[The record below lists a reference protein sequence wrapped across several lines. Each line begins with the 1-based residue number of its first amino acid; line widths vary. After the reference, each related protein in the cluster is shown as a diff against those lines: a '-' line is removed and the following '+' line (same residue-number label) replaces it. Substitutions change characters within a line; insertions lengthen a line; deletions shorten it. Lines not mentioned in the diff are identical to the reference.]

1 MMTFSLQALETY
13 LWWFTILGYL
23 ALCIRLRQNGLH
35 RTYRFFAAYL
45 LFRVFRAVL
54 LAAVP
59 SVARLIDSRP
69 DVPFATNAYAWV
81 WILTQVV
88 LWFFYILVVL
98 ELYSLILQNYKGI
111 ASLGRWALLAGL
123 LVSLALSSVT
133 LWTDLSNP
141 GEQFPTL
148 LYLLAID
155 RGVASSLVIFLLLIT
170 GFLVWYPVPLSR
182 NVVVHCVAYAA
193 YFLPSAVVVLLR
205 NVMGSEVT
213 QVVNIAL
220 SCITIVCLAVW
231 IAFLNR
237 EGESRMFR
245 VLRRPAAQDEE
256 ILVEHLAAIN
266 STLLRAA
273 RK

>member
-1 MMTFSLQALETY
+1 MTLSPQALETY
-13 LWWFTILGYL
+13 LWWLTILGHLVLYF
-23 ALCIRLRQNGLH
+23 RLRQGALH
-35 RTYRFFAAYL
+35 RIYRFFAAYL

-59 SVARLIDSRP
+59 PVARLLDSRP
-69 DVPFATNAYAWV
+69 DLPFATNAYAWV
-81 WILTQVV
+81 WVVTQVI

-98 ELYSLILQNYKGI
+98 ELYSLVLQNYKGI
-111 ASLGRWALLAGL
+111 ATLGRWALLGGL
-123 LVSLALSSVT
+123 VVSLIFSSVT

-155 RGVASSLVIFLLLIT
+155 RGILSSLVVFLLLIT
-170 GFLVWYPVPLSR
+170 GFLVWCPVPLSR
-182 NVVVHCVAYAA
+182 NVVVHCIAYAA
-193 YFLPSAVVVLLR
+193 YFLPLAVAVLLR
-205 NVMGSEVT
+205 NVMGSQVT

-220 SCITIVCLAVW
+220 SCITTVCLAVW
-231 IAFLNR
+231 IVFLNR
-237 EGESRMFR
+237 EGETRLFR
-245 VLRRPAAQDEE
+245 ILRRPAPQDEE
-256 ILVEHLAAIN
+256 MLVEHLAAIN